1 MYEGLLKQ
9 YQAYLPVTEKNTN
22 DFFSRR
28 KYATDSFT

>member
-9 YQAYLPVTEKNTN
+9 YQAYLPVTENTN